1 METITSNVNETQKKV
16 ILVQGVRDMENTF
29 DNWERSGVS

>member
-1 METITSNVNETQKKV
+1 METITSNVNETQKKA

-29 DNWERSGVS
+29 DTWERSGVS